1 MEKEDL
7 SRNFGFLL
15 NDVARLMRTNFDRK
29 VKIHNLTRSQWWVLN
44 HLYRSDGCIQ
54 SELAKILDVEKQ
66 TLGKLLDLLEK
77 KEWIM
82 RKEDSKDRRAKRIFL
97 TRKVNPIIKQM
108 RLLAA
113 ETRKDCMLNIKQK
126 DQDSFVNVL
135 IKIKKNLS

>member
-1 MEKEDL
+1 
-7 SRNFGFLL
+7 
-15 NDVARLMRTNFDRK
+15 
-29 VKIHNLTRSQWWVLN
+29 
-44 HLYRSDGCIQ
+44 
-54 SELAKILDVEKQ
+54 
-66 TLGKLLDLLEK
+66 
-77 KEWIM
+77 M

-97 TRKVNPIIKQM
+97 TRKVHPIIKQM